1 MSKLINERCKGEYLP
16 VDDFSEDVGKGI
28 SGIIAHIPVKI
39 GNSDYVGAFR
49 SDGVETNES
58 RVYLS
63 VNGVHR
69 GHFVVQNVYRD
80 GLKGIIDRLSSQY
93 RLAVLSGDNE
103 SERIRLRSMFPANA
117 ELTFNQKPNDKLEY
131 VKKLQEQGKKTLM
144 VGDGLNDAGALLQS
158 DIGIAVTE
166 DIAHF
171 TPSSDAILASAS
183 FTQLPE
189 YLRFSRLSVK
199 IVIAS
204 FVFAFLYNTVGLF
217 FAVQGQ
223 LSPIIAAILMP
234 ASSITIVI
242 ITTLATQ
249 IIARK
254 RGLLS

>member
-1 MSKLINERCKGEYLP
+1 M
-16 VDDFSEDVGKGI
+16 
-28 SGIIAHIPVKI
+28 
-39 GNSDYVGAFR
+39 
-49 SDGVETNES
+49 
-58 RVYLS
+58 
-63 VNGVHR
+63 
-69 GHFVVQNVYRD
+69 
-80 GLKGIIDRLSSQY
+80 
-93 RLAVLSGDNE
+93 
-103 SERIRLRSMFPANA
+103 
-117 ELTFNQKPNDKLEY
+117 PNDKLEY
-131 VKKLQEQGKKTLM
+131 VKKLQEQGKKTIM

-171 TPSSDAILASAS
+171 TPSSDAILAGTS

-189 YLRFSRLSVK
+189 YLRFSRISVR

-223 LSPIIAAILMP
+223 LSPIIAAVLMP

-249 IIARK
+249 IIARR